1 MTSPVGR
8 PELPGHPAEPGSPAG
23 YAPYAP
29 VPEASYAPAPEAA
42 RPTDEEAQR
51 LLDEQA
57 GHHVRPYVIAGG
69 RIQPAHG
76 KFDLISLVVSI
87 RPTAAGEVGLGPEH
101 HAIVRLCAEPQS
113 VAEIAGYLDLPA
125 GTVRVLLGDL
135 LHQGV
140 IKIKEPY
147 PEANMTDN
155 RMYQAVIDGLRA
167 L

>member
-1 MTSPVGR
+1 MTSPVDR
-8 PELPGHPAEPGSPAG
+8 PQLPGHPAEPGSSAG
-23 YAPYAP
+23 YAPYASA
-29 VPEASYAPAPEAA
+29 PEASQ
-42 RPTDEEAQR
+42 PTEGEAQR

-69 RIQPAHG
+69 RIQPVHG
-76 KFDLISLVVSI
+76 KFDLISLVVSTGST
-87 RPTAAGEVGLGPEH
+87 PAAEAGMGPEH
-101 HAIVRLCAEPQS
+101 HAIVRFCAEPQS

-135 LHQGV
+135 LHQGF
-140 IKIKEPY
+140 IKVKEPY
-147 PEANMTDN
+147 PEANMIDN